1 MAINLRL
8 ARNSYISKLTYF
20 ISYPLPNRLSLSL
33 DSLIESARILFDKK
47 PDQIL
52 SRNLTVARLYYLVT
66 PLVHTHT
73 KSTHKILRS

>member
-1 MAINLRL
+1 MAINLHL
-8 ARNSYISKLTYF
+8 ARNSYFPKLTYF
-20 ISYPLPNRLSLSL
+20 ISYPCLIGSLSQ
-33 DSLIESARILFDKK
+33 DRLIENARILFDKK

-73 KSTHKILRS
+73 KSTHKTLCS